1 MKPRLNSKTQST
13 TVIHRNKKKYNR
25 KSLTKINQYDQDR
38 TNTYQRKGI
47 V

>member
-25 KSLTKINQYDQDR
+25 KSLTKINQYDKDANTTT
-38 TNTYQRKGI
+38 TNT
-47 V
+47 